1 MSLAWCQFFQ
11 ALDKV
16 IWVYW
21 LIMLVYAVLSWVP
34 DLRGGWSRYVAMLV
48 EPVLIPVR
56 RIVPP
61 VGGIDL
67 AFMVM
72 IGLLWVIDNF
82 LVRPYAFACY

>member
-1 MSLAWCQFFQ
+1 M
-11 ALDKV
+11 
-16 IWVYW
+16 WVYW
-21 LIMLVYAVLSWVP
+21 LIMLVYAVRSWVP
-34 DLRGGWSRYVAMLV
+34 DLRGSWSRYVAMLV

-67 AFMVM
+67 AFMVV

>member
-1 MSLAWCQFFQ
+1 
-11 ALDKV
+11 
-16 IWVYW
+16 
-21 LIMLVYAVLSWVP
+21 MLVYAVLSWVP
-34 DLRGGWSRYVAMLV
+34 DLRGSWTRYVAMLV

-67 AFMVM
+67 AFMVV

-82 LVRPYAFACY
+82 LVRPNAFACY